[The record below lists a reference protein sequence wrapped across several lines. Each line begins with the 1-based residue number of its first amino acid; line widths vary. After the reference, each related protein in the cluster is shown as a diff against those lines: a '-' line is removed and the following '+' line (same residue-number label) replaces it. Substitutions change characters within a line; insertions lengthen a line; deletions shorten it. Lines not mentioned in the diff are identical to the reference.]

1 MSKPITVRIQI
12 ENDVLPA
19 LENSHFVYV
28 HVVDLIPDDRQALST
43 VSVPA
48 DGILFAELSTGERR
62 ELIKLFRALALSLEN
77 EVM

>member
-28 HVVDLIPDDRQALST
+28 HVVDLSPDEEQTLST
-43 VSVPA
+43 ISVPA
-48 DGILFAELSTGERR
+48 DGILFTEMRTEERR
-62 ELIKLFRALALSLEN
+62 DLIKLFRALALSLEN
-77 EVM
+77 EVV